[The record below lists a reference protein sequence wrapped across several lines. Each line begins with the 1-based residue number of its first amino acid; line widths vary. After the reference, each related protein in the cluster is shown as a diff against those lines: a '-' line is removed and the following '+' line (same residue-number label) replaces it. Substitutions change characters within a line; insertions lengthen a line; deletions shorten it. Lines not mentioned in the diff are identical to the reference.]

1 VVGQVRGGRGHALG
15 QGLVVLDDVV
25 LSKISRV
32 ASAAAQASG
41 LPV

>member
-1 VVGQVRGGRGHALG
+1 MRWARAL
-15 QGLVVLDDVV
+15 LFSMTLSS
-25 LSKISRV
+25 SKISRV